1 MKHRVS
7 LVVAFACAFCFA
19 LGLAGCSQAGSYEG
33 KTLTPTISSPTIG
46 QNGTLRVG
54 IDADGGAP
62 FVTSSSSASYAG
74 LDVDMA
80 AALADQLG
88 LKLELVDVAGNAS
101 SALADGDVD
110 IVMSQTSTEKSSTMW
125 VSDPYIETGVALFA
139 SNGSTTVP
147 ESVQA
152 SSIAAQSSSTSAWA
166 VQNA

>member
-74 LDVDMA
+74 IDVDMA

-88 LKLELVDVAGNAS
+88 LKLELFSPCRWRCRHRYEPDVHR
-101 SALADGDVD
+101 
-110 IVMSQTSTEKSSTMW
+110 EKLDH
-125 VSDPYIETGVALFA
+125 VGFRPLH
-139 SNGSTTVP
+139 
-147 ESVQA
+147 
-152 SSIAAQSSSTSAWA
+152 
-166 VQNA
+166 

>member
-74 LDVDMA
+74 IDVDMA

-110 IVMSQTSTEKSSTMW
+110 IVMSQTSTEKS
-125 VSDPYIETGVALFA
+125 
-139 SNGSTTVP
+139 
-147 ESVQA
+147 
-152 SSIAAQSSSTSAWA
+152 
-166 VQNA
+166 